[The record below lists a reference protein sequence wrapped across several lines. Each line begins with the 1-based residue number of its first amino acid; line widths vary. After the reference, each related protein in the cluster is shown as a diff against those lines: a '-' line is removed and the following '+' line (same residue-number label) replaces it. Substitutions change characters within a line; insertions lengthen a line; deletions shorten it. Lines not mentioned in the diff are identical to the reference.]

1 MCAAARVSGVRGE
14 DAARTGSLF
23 EERAAGAGEAAKMMG
38 IKIDRALCAVMKGV
52 NRIIA
57 SVCRLYARDGR
68 AGGFFLLS
76 GCLGRMVWGFAILI
90 NRLSHIE
97 L

>member
-1 MCAAARVSGVRGE
+1 MCAAARVSGVWGE
-14 DAARTGSLF
+14 DVARTGSLF
-23 EERAAGAGEAAKMMG
+23 GENESAVAGEEPKMTDR
-38 IKIDRALCAVMKGV
+38 KIGRALCAVMKGI

-76 GCLGRMVWGFAILI
+76 DCLGRMVSGFAILT
-90 NRLSHIE
+90 NRLFPY
-97 L
+97 